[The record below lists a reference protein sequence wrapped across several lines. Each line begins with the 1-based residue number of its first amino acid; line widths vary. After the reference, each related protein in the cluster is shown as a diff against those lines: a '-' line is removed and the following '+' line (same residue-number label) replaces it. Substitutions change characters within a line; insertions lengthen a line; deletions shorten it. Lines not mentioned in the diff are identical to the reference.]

1 MIKKYGQFIKGKT
14 NEEFHMDAEPEQSPD
29 PSTTPTI
36 SPTENPPR
44 PRPERPEI
52 PSITPSHIPS
62 EEDAP
67 MAKSDSME
75 EEEGDYKGQTLMAEL
90 ANKLGV
96 EVEDNAINYNGKI
109 INFYSEDEKFYV
121 DRKKFETPDEVI
133 EYLESGRIEDRT
145 RRPVR
150 SIENRNENRNESKS
164 YKRSR
169 FKL

>member
-14 NEEFHMDAEPEQSPD
+14 TNEEFHMGAEPEQAPD
-29 PSTTPTI
+29 PTPTTTPTT
-36 SPTENPPR
+36 PRPENPPR
-44 PRPERPEI
+44 PRPERPGI
-52 PSITPSHIPS
+52 MPTHTPS

-67 MAKSDSME
+67 MAMTDLPE

-96 EVEDNAINYNGKI
+96 KVENGAINYNGKK
-109 INFYSEDEKFYV
+109 INFYSETEKFHV
-121 DRKKFETPDEVI
+121 DKKKFETSDEVI
-133 EYLESGRIEDRT
+133 QYLESGEIQ
-145 RRPVR
+145 
-150 SIENRNENRNESKS
+150 NRNESKS